1 MKYSEWKTEA
11 YERLKKLTD
20 NELISLANG
29 TEPDAKAIA
38 NEILL
43 ERRNRAGR

>member
-11 YERLKKLTD
+11 YEKLKKLTD
-20 NELISLANG
+20 NELINIANSG
-29 TEPDAKAIA
+29 EPDEKGVA